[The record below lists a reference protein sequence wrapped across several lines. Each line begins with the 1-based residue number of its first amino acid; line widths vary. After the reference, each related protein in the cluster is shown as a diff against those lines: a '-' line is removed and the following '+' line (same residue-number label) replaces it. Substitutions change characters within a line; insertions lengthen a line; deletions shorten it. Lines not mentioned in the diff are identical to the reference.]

1 MKPSIKFLWTLDGI
15 QKLVGESG
23 FTPATVLAMMTL
35 SIYGGHT
42 VAELAKKLYITQQ
55 ATGKMLVRLED
66 YGYVSIN
73 QSKIDGRFR
82 EVKLTEA
89 GRLMIGKLQNVWESE
104 K

>member
-1 MKPSIKFLWTLDGI
+1 MRQNIKFHKSLEKI
-15 QKLVGESG
+15 QKVSGESG

-55 ATGKMLVRLED
+55 ATGKMLVRLENH
-66 YGYVSIN
+66 GYVSIN

-82 EVKLTEA
+82 EVKLTGA